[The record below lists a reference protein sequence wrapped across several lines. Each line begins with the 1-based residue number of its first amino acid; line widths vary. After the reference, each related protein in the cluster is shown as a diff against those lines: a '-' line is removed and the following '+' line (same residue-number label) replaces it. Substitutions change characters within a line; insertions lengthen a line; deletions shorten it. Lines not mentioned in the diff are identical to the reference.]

1 MERISILGF
10 ILAIL
15 YSITTELA
23 CSGHTHIGNNVQS
36 EQKALIDFKSG
47 LKDPNNR
54 LSSWKG
60 SNYCYWQGVSCKNG
74 TGFVISIDLHN
85 PYPREN
91 VYDNW
96 SSMNLSGEICP
107 SLIKLKSLKYLDL
120 SFNSFKAMP
129 IPQFFGSMK
138 NLIYLNLSSA
148 GFSGAIPS
156 NLGNLSNLQY
166 LDLSSEYLYN
176 IDFEYPNHL
185 FVENIEWMTD
195 LVSLKYLSMSSVNLS
210 LVGSQWVEVG
220 NKLPSLTELHLDGC
234 SLFGSI
240 PSPSFVNFTSLAVIA
255 INDNEFNS
263 KFPEWLLNVNN
274 LVSIDISFSQLHGRI
289 PLGLGELPNLRHLD
303 LSWNGNLWG
312 NISQL
317 LRKSWKKIEVLNL
330 AHDELHGSIP
340 SSIGNFCNLKYL
352 DLSNNYLNGSLPEII
367 KGLETCSSKSP
378 LPNLTELSLYD
389 NQLMGKLPNWLG
401 ELKNLRALIL
411 SGNKFE
417 GPILASLG
425 TLQHLE
431 YLYLSQNELN
441 GSLPDSIRQL
451 SQLQGLGVGSNHLS
465 GSLSEQ
471 YFLKLS
477 KLEYLNIGSNSF
489 HLNVSPNWVPPFQ
502 ANELDMG
509 SCHLG
514 PSFPAW
520 LQSQKNLQFLDFSNG
535 SISSPIPNWFW
546 NISFNLQEL
555 NLSHNQLQGQL
566 PNSLNYKVSISNP
579 IPNFYYED
587 AYIDFSSN
595 LFEGPIPF
603 SIKGVSFLDLS
614 HNKFSSFFPP
624 SGESML
630 GLKSLLLSDNQIT
643 GFIPLNIGEFLPS
656 LRFLS
661 LSGNR
666 ITGTIPDSIGR
677 ITNLEVIDFSRNNLT
692 GSIPSTIN
700 NCSSLLVLDLGKN
713 NLFGMLP
720 KSLGQLQWL
729 QSLHLNHNKLSGEF
743 PSSWQNLTGL
753 DVLDLSYNR
762 LSGQVPT
769 WIGVAFVNLVILNLR
784 SNLFSGRLPS
794 RLSNLSSLHVLDLA
808 QNNLMGEIPITLVEL
823 KAMAQEQLNIYR
835 LNVNV
840 SSSYEERLVVITK
853 GQSLEYTRTLSLV
866 VGIDLSDNNLS
877 GEFPQEITKLFGL
890 VFLNLSRNQITG
902 VIPSNIGEFL
912 PNLQVL
918 SLSGNRI
925 TGTIPDSIG
934 RITNLE
940 VIDFSR
946 NNLSGSIP
954 STINN
959 CSSLLV
965 LDLGKNNLFGML
977 PKSLGQLQSLQSL
990 HLDHNKLSGEFP
1002 SSWQNL
1008 TGLDVLDL
1016 SYNRLS
1022 GQVPTWIGVAF
1033 VNLVILNLRSN
1044 LFSGRLP
1051 SRLSNL
1057 SSLHV
1062 LDLAQNNLM
1071 GEIPITLVELKAMA
1085 QEQLN
1090 IYRLNVNVSSLYEER
1105 LVVITKGQSLEY
1117 TRTLSLVV
1125 GIDLSDNNL
1134 SGEFPQEITKLFGLV
1149 FLNLSRNH
1157 ITGQIPESISMLR
1170 QLSSLD
1176 LSSNKLFGT
1185 IPSSMASL
1193 SFLSYLNLSNNNFY
1207 GKIPFIGQMTTF
1219 PELAFVGNPDL
1230 CGAPLATKCQDE
1242 DPNKKQSVVSDKND
1256 GGYVD
1261 QWFYLSV
1268 GLGFAMGI
1276 LVPFLVLATRKSWC
1290 EAYFDFVDEI
1300 VRWLLRGRA
1309 TYAKNHPRRR

>member
-1 MERISILGF
+1 
-10 ILAIL
+10 
-15 YSITTELA
+15 
-23 CSGHTHIGNNVQS
+23 
-36 EQKALIDFKSG
+36 
-47 LKDPNNR
+47 
-54 LSSWKG
+54 
-60 SNYCYWQGVSCKNG
+60 
-74 TGFVISIDLHN
+74 
-85 PYPREN
+85 
-91 VYDNW
+91 
-96 SSMNLSGEICP
+96 
-107 SLIKLKSLKYLDL
+107 
-120 SFNSFKAMP
+120 
-129 IPQFFGSMK
+129 
-138 NLIYLNLSSA
+138 
-148 GFSGAIPS
+148 
-156 NLGNLSNLQY
+156 
-166 LDLSSEYLYN
+166 
-176 IDFEYPNHL
+176 
-185 FVENIEWMTD
+185 MTD

-274 LVSIDISFSQLHGRI
+274 LVSIDISSSQLHGRI

-303 LSWNGNLWG
+303 LSWNDNLWG

-330 AHDELHGSIP
+330 ACNELHGSIP
-340 SSIGNFCNLKYL
+340 SSIGHFCNLKYL
-352 DLSNNYLNGSLPEII
+352 DLRRNYLNGSLPEII

-378 LPNLTELSLYD
+378 LPNLMKLHLYD

-401 ELKNLRALIL
+401 ELKNLRALFL
-411 SGNKFE
+411 SSNKFE
-417 GPILASLG
+417 GPIPASLG

-431 YLYLSQNELN
+431 YLFLSWNELN
-441 GSLPDSIRQL
+441 GSLPDSIGQL
-451 SQLQGLGVGSNHLS
+451 SQLQGLSVGSNHLS

-477 KLEYLNIGSNSF
+477 KLEYLWMGPNSF

-502 ANELDMG
+502 LKYLHMG

-555 NLSHNQLQGQL
+555 TLSHNQLQGQL
-566 PNSLNYKVSISNP
+566 PNSLNYKVSISNL
-579 IPNFYYED
+579 IPNFYYGD
-587 AYIDFSSN
+587 VNIDFSSN

-692 GSIPSTIN
+692 GSIPFTIS

-823 KAMAQEQLNIYR
+823 KAMAQEHIMNIYPLYDNR
-835 LNVNV
+835 I

-890 VFLNLSRNQITG
+890 V
-902 VIPSNIGEFL
+902 V
-912 PNLQVL
+912 
-918 SLSGNRI
+918 
-925 TGTIPDSIG
+925 
-934 RITNLE
+934 
-940 VIDFSR
+940 
-946 NNLSGSIP
+946 
-954 STINN
+954 
-959 CSSLLV
+959 
-965 LDLGKNNLFGML
+965 
-977 PKSLGQLQSLQSL
+977 
-990 HLDHNKLSGEFP
+990 
-1002 SSWQNL
+1002 
-1008 TGLDVLDL
+1008 
-1016 SYNRLS
+1016 
-1022 GQVPTWIGVAF
+1022 
-1033 VNLVILNLRSN
+1033 
-1044 LFSGRLP
+1044 
-1051 SRLSNL
+1051 
-1057 SSLHV
+1057 
-1062 LDLAQNNLM
+1062 
-1071 GEIPITLVELKAMA
+1071 
-1085 QEQLN
+1085 
-1090 IYRLNVNVSSLYEER
+1090 
-1105 LVVITKGQSLEY
+1105 
-1117 TRTLSLVV
+1117 
-1125 GIDLSDNNL
+1125 
-1134 SGEFPQEITKLFGLV
+1134 
-1149 FLNLSRNH
+1149 LNLSRNH

-1176 LSSNKLFGT
+1176 LSSNKLSGT

-1219 PELAFVGNPDL
+1219 TELAFVGNPDL

-1242 DPNKKQSVVSDKND
+1242 DPNKRQSVVSDKND

-1276 LVPFLVLATRKSWC
+1276 LVLFFVLAIRKSWC

-1300 VRWLLRGRA
+1300 VRWLLRGRT